1 MAERPSPAY
10 GKDQISLF
18 ENYVQLPKKYEH
30 KIQPEH
36 TLAYLSA
43 LHVHMISTIPYENLS
58 LHYSETRVI
67 DLNPQRLF
75 TKLIT
80 EGRGRGGYCMEVSIF
95 FNHVL
100 RALGFNAYMAGVR
113 IRLRKDGI
121 PSGDYI
127 GWTHIVSIV
136 TLPDDSKYMVDVA
149 FGGDGATK
157 PMPMIHGHVVHNL
170 GPQEVRLV
178 RDHITNQVHRTE
190 TSKLWIYQYRNG
202 YGKEWHSFYAFP
214 EFEFLEPDF
223 KVMNWYTS
231 TSPDSFQRFSP
242 LVVKFLRGKK
252 EVDAGNLEVDD
263 EIIGK
268 RMLVAA
274 TVKEN
279 LGGKTRTV
287 QECKTEHERVEALE
301 KWFQLR
307 LSKEEKAGIQGHW
320 TEIQVRS

>member
-127 GWTHIVSIV
+127 GW
-136 TLPDDSKYMVDVA
+136 
-149 FGGDGATK
+149 
-157 PMPMIHGHVVHNL
+157 
-170 GPQEVRLV
+170 LV
-178 RDHITNQVHRTE
+178 N
-190 TSKLWIYQYRNG
+190 
-202 YGKEWHSFYAFP
+202 P
-214 EFEFLEPDF
+214 
-223 KVMNWYTS
+223 
-231 TSPDSFQRFSP
+231 SPTD
-242 LVVKFLRGKK
+242 
-252 EVDAGNLEVDD
+252 
-263 EIIGK
+263 
-268 RMLVAA
+268 
-274 TVKEN
+274 
-279 LGGKTRTV
+279 
-287 QECKTEHERVEALE
+287 
-301 KWFQLR
+301 
-307 LSKEEKAGIQGHW
+307 
-320 TEIQVRS
+320 